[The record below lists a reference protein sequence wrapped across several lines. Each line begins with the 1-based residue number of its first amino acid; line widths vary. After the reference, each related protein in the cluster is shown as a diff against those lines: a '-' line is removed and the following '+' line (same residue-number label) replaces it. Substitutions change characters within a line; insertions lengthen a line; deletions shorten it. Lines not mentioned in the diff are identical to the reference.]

1 MIPANTV
8 RKNTDINMKMGT
20 SKIRRWPFYI
30 LLFPVFFVVHGY
42 TDNFRFVS
50 AGSALLL
57 CLGYAVAAI
66 FITTLFYFPYKDL
79 SKAAL
84 LAFFILAFDFFFG
97 SLLDFLRE
105 IFPNSFIAKYSF
117 LVPAFLVLLVFL
129 FFIIK
134 KRKTLSRLNLYLNT
148 LLIVLIVIDVVM
160 LMSQIFSPNNRP
172 GAAKTEL
179 TACDSCSK
187 PDVYVIVLDEYAGLQ
202 ETKDILSYNNQPF
215 LDSLGARGFKTI
227 GNSQSNYSYTAYS
240 TASFLNMEYLD
251 SNKSRSV
258 KKGGYKY
265 AINKIENNRFVNFFL
280 SQGYRFFNCS
290 PFTIA
295 GQSSRIEGSFVP
307 TNTKLITVGTFLNR
321 FEKDVMLSAAEKFNM
336 EWYLRKV
343 MYVTLNGNNQLYAL
357 TKKAA
362 DARESPKL
370 VYTHLLMPHYP
381 YYYNEAGQLRSFETL
396 RKSSLDSNEDYL
408 AYLKYTNGQVI
419 QLVDY
424 LLSHSAGPPII
435 VLASDHG
442 YRQYKNQADQNYFF
456 TNLLSVHLPGGN
468 YNLYTDSI
476 DNVNFL
482 RLVLNSQFGQ
492 KLPLLKHKAFMI
504 DF

>member
-1 MIPANTV
+1 
-8 RKNTDINMKMGT
+8 MKMDTGNI
-20 SKIRRWPFYI
+20 KRWPFYV
-30 LLFPVFFVVHGY
+30 LLFPVFFILHGY
-42 TDNFRFVS
+42 SDNFRFVS

-57 CLGYAVAAI
+57 CLGYVVAAI
-66 FITTLFYFPYKDL
+66 LMTTLFYFLYKDL

-84 LAFFILAFDFFFG
+84 LVFFILAFDFFFG
-97 SLLDFLRE
+97 SLLDFFRE
-105 IFPNSFIAKYSF
+105 VFPNSFIAKYSV

-134 KRKTLSRLNLYLNT
+134 KRKTLSGVNFYLNT
-148 LLIVLIVIDVVM
+148 LLVLLIVIDAVM
-160 LMSQIFSPNNRP
+160 LISQIFSNSSRSGTN
-172 GAAKTEL
+172 AIEF

-202 ETKDILSYNNQPF
+202 ETKDILAYNNQPF
-215 LDSLGARGFKTI
+215 LDSLGTREFKTI
-227 GNSQSNYSYTAYS
+227 NNSQSNYSYTAYS

-251 SNKSRSV
+251 SNKSKSV

-280 SQGYRFFNCS
+280 SRGYRFFNCS

-295 GQSSRIEGSFVP
+295 RQSSHIEGSFVP

-336 EWYLRKV
+336 EWYLRRV
-343 MYVTLNGNNQLYAL
+343 MYVTLNDNNELYAL
-357 TKKAA
+357 TKKTA
-362 DARESPKL
+362 DTSEGPKL

-381 YYYNEAGQLRSFETL
+381 YYYNEAGQLRSFEAL
-396 RKSSLDSNEDYL
+396 RKSSLDNNEDYL
-408 AYLKYTNGQVI
+408 AYLKYTNGRVVE
-419 QLVDY
+419 LVDY
-424 LLSHSAGPPII
+424 LLSHSARSPVI

-442 YRQYKNQADQNYFF
+442 YRQYKNQTDQNYFF
-456 TNLLSVHLPGGN
+456 TNLLSVHLPGKN
-468 YNLYTDSI
+468 YNLFTDSL

-482 RLVLNSQFGQ
+482 RLLLNSQFGQ
-492 KLPLLKHKAFMI
+492 KLPLLEHKAFMI

>member
-1 MIPANTV
+1 M
-8 RKNTDINMKMGT
+8 KNGT
-20 SKIRRWPFYI
+20 GNIRRWPFYI
-30 LLFPVFFVVHGY
+30 LLFPVFFILHGY
-42 TDNFRFVS
+42 ADNFRFVS
-50 AGSALLL
+50 TGSVLLL
-57 CLGYAVAAI
+57 CLGYMSAAI
-66 FITTLFYFPYKDL
+66 LITVLFYFLYKDL

-105 IFPNSFIAKYSF
+105 VFPTSFIVRYSF
-117 LVPAFLVLLVFL
+117 LVPAFLVLFVIL

-134 KRKTLSRLNLYLNT
+134 KRKALYRVNYYLNT
-148 LLIVLIVIDVVM
+148 LLVLLIVIDVAILITR
-160 LMSQIFSPNNRP
+160 LMGNSNRP
-172 GAAKTEL
+172 GAVDKEM
-179 TACDSCSK
+179 TACDRCSK
-187 PDVYVIVLDEYAGLQ
+187 PDVYVIVLDEYAGQQ
-202 ETKDILSYNNQPF
+202 ETKDILAYSNQPF

-227 GNSQSNYSYTAYS
+227 DNSQSNYSYTAYS

-251 SNKSRSV
+251 PDKSKSV

-265 AINKIENNRFVNFFL
+265 AINKIENNRFVNFFHSL
-280 SQGYRFFNCS
+280 GYRFFNCS

-295 GQSSRIEGSFVP
+295 GQSTRIEGSFVP

-336 EWYLRKV
+336 EWYLKRV
-343 MYVTLNGNNQLYAL
+343 MYVTLNGNNELLAL
-357 TKKAA
+357 TKKTA
-362 DARESPKL
+362 DTGGDPKL

-381 YYYNEAGQLRSFETL
+381 YYYNEAGQLRSFEAL
-396 RKSSLDSNEDYL
+396 RKSSLDNNEDYL

-424 LLSHSAGPPII
+424 LLSHSARPPVI

-468 YNLYTDSI
+468 YNLYTDST

-482 RLVLNSQFGQ
+482 RLLLNSQFGQ
-492 KLPLLKHKAFMI
+492 KLPLLEHKTFMI